1 MSAHIQD
8 VYDGTLGVDDESH
21 DDDVQVRDDALPVLD
36 DDGDAPVL
44 DGDDGEVQELVRD
57 DGEVQEQA
65 HDDAVLVLVH
75 DDALLVHDEQDE
87 VRALLLQV
95 LPDDVHLHVQVLPHD
110 CHHLCLLVLLTH
122 VHHDYC
128 VQALMCAVEL
138 HHRYVSAVRK
148 SHLT

>member
-8 VYDGTLGVDDESH
+8 VYDGTLDVDDESH
-21 DDDVQVRDDALPVLD
+21 DDDVQVHDDALPVLD
-36 DDGDAPVL
+36 DDGDALVL

-57 DGEVQEQA
+57 DGEELEQA
-65 HDDAVLVLVH
+65 HDDALQV
-75 DDALLVHDEQDE
+75 LVHDEQDE

-138 HHRYVSAVRK
+138 HRRYVSAVRK